1 MSITNLNLTLGNI
14 RSITTMILDILIMW
28 FILFYAIKV
37 VRGNSRTIQI
47 FKGVMLVVILD
58 SIAKIAGLKTL
69 EYFMDIFINWG
80 FLAFI
85 IIFQPEIRA
94 LLEKIGK
101 SNMFSR
107 ITTLTGSEKENLVDQ
122 IVTATMLL
130 SKDETGALISI
141 EQSHSLNDYVAT
153 GTRLNSDVTAE
164 LLTSIF
170 VTSTPLHDGAVIIQG
185 NKIACASAYFPPTNL
200 EVPNRYGARH
210 RAAIGISEITDA
222 VTIVV
227 SEETGAISITEGGKI
242 FHVNKKQLRNY
253 LLRVIC
259 GEETEV
265 QHSSYQSEPAREV
278 IISDTK
284 ETKVSQD
291 TGILNKLML
300 KKQAPSESEN
310 KKIEVEEVVTNL
322 PKNDVEE
329 DYTEALNKHKPVEEE
344 APKKVKKG
352 GFLRKNKKEV
362 EPMDVIEEE
371 ASEIKLPKK
380 KKRPTPSYPEKAHP
394 IGLIPEEKHEEVQPQ
409 ETKPVEKTE
418 FVHDDS
424 YQNESVELKDEEKI
438 YDTTKIDLS
447 KLVGLNNELDKTL
460 NMIDELDDDSSKK
473 SGGEQ

>member
-1 MSITNLNLTLGNI
+1 MLILAFTDLGLTLGNI
-14 RSITTMILDILIMW
+14 RSITVMVIDILVMW

-58 SIAKIAGLKTL
+58 SIAKICGLKTL

-101 SNMFSR
+101 TNMFSR
-107 ITTLTGSEKENLVDQ
+107 MTTLTGSEKENLVDQ

-141 EQSHSLNDYVAT
+141 EQSHSLSDYIAT

-242 FHVNKKQLRNY
+242 FHVNKRQLRNY
-253 LLRVIC
+253 LLRVIY
-259 GEETEV
+259 GEETE
-265 QHSSYQSEPAREV
+265 
-278 IISDTK
+278 
-284 ETKVSQD
+284 D
-291 TGILNKLML
+291 TGILNKLMI
-300 KKQAPSESEN
+300 KKQDTDTIKSD
-310 KKIEVEEVVTNL
+310 KIEAEEVVTSLNRSS
-322 PKNDVEE
+322 VEE
-329 DYTEALNKHKPVEEE
+329 DYSEAMSKHQPASQKVMKSRKESTRKSRKPE
-344 APKKVKKG
+344 AI
-352 GFLRKNKKEV
+352 
-362 EPMDVIEEE
+362 DIIEEE
-371 ASEIKLPKK
+371 AAEIKLPKK
-380 KKRPTPSYPEKAHP
+380 KKRPAPSYPEKANPRP
-394 IGLIPEEKHEEVQPQ
+394 IVQ
-409 ETKPVEKTE
+409 ETKQTE
-418 FVHDDS
+418 FVQDDS
-424 YQNESVELKDEEKI
+424 YQNDSLKDDERI
-438 YDTTKIDLS
+438 FDTS
-447 KLVGLNNELDKTL
+447 KLDISKIVGLNNELDKTL
-460 NMIDELDDDSSKK
+460 DMIDQLQDDSSSKHT
-473 SGGEQ
+473 GGEH

>member
-1 MSITNLNLTLGNI
+1 MFILSITNLDLTLGNI
-14 RSITTMILDILIMW
+14 RTITTMVIDILVMW
-28 FILFYAIKV
+28 FVLFYAIKV

-47 FKGVMLVVILD
+47 FKGVVLLVVVD
-58 SIAKIAGLKTL
+58 AIAKILGLKTL
-69 EYFMDIFINWG
+69 QYFMDIFINWG

-101 SNMFSR
+101 TNMFSR

-130 SKDETGALISI
+130 SNDETGALISI
-141 EQSHSLNDYVAT
+141 EQSQSLNDYVAT

-227 SEETGAISITEGGKI
+227 SEETGTISVTEGGKM
-242 FHVNKKQLRNY
+242 FHVDKKQLRNY

-259 GEETEV
+259 GEQTEV
-265 QHSSYQSEPAREV
+265 QEEKLEPERDV
-278 IISDTK
+278 IIAEKKPT
-284 ETKVSQD
+284 EVSQN
-291 TGILNKLML
+291 TGILNKLMI
-300 KKQAPSESEN
+300 KKQDTGAIDTGKVEA
-310 KKIEVEEVVTNL
+310 EEVVTNL
-322 PKNDVEE
+322 PHETSVEE
-329 DYTEALNKHKPVEEE
+329 NYAEALSKHQVIAKKE
-344 APKKVKKG
+344 PKKRSGLFGKSKK
-352 GFLRKNKKEV
+352 KVNKED
-362 EPMDVIEEE
+362 EAMSTLEEE

-380 KKRPTPSYPEKAHP
+380 KNRPTPSYPEKAKP
-394 IGLIPEEKHEEVQPQ
+394 IIPSKQAEQQ
-409 ETKPVEKTE
+409 TQ
-418 FVHDDS
+418 FVNDDS
-424 YQNESVELKDEEKI
+424 YQTDVELKEDEKI
-438 YDTTKIDLS
+438 YDTTKLDIS
-447 KLVGLNNELDKTL
+447 SFVGLNNDLNKTL
-460 NMIDELDDDSSKK
+460 DMLDQLDDSSSKDN
-473 SGGEQ
+473 GGEE